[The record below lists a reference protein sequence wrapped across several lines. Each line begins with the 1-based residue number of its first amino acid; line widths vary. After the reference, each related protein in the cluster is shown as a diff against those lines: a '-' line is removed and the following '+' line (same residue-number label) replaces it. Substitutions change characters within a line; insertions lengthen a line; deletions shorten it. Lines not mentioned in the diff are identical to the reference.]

1 MDGRTLLKL
10 ATSHLGQK
18 YVLGTIVPKNY
29 PDYDGPWDCA
39 EFASYLVY
47 QLTTRLYGCANNEGD
62 PAGADAYSGFWG
74 RDALKLGEKISLEE
88 AAKIPGAV
96 VLRLSGKDLI
106 GHVVISN
113 GQGGT
118 IEAHSTKTGVIASTL
133 HGRRWDYG
141 VLVPWITYDGTNGSN
156 PPIKKP
162 GTIYRFMTPMMKGDK
177 IKEIQRALG
186 FRDKQVDGYYG
197 ARTYN
202 AVKAFQRNQNLVA
215 DGEVGQ
221 MTATKLGILI

>member
-1 MDGRTLLKL
+1 MTGRELLKL
-10 ATSHLGQK
+10 AIPHQGEK

-29 PDYDGPWDCA
+29 PGYDGPWDCA

-47 QLTTRLYGCANNEGD
+47 QLTTQLYGCANNEGD
-62 PAGADAYSGFWG
+62 PAGADAYSGFWA
-74 RDALKLGEKISLEE
+74 RDAGKLGKKITLEE

-96 VLRLSGKDLI
+96 VLRVSANGLI
-106 GHVVISN
+106 GHVVISD
-113 GQGGT
+113 GAGGT

-133 HGRRWDYG
+133 HGRRWDYA
-141 VLVPWITYDGTNGSN
+141 VLVPWMTYEILDVAH
-156 PPIKKP
+156 PPVKKP
-162 GTIYRFMTPMMKGDK
+162 GMIYRYMKPMMKGEK
-177 IKEIQRALG
+177 VKEIQRALG
-186 FRDKQVDGYYG
+186 FRNKQVDGYYG

-221 MTATKLGILI
+221 LTATKLGITI